1 MDEKISELKTRYQE
15 LLMNRISYEDLKSI
29 MEYDYYIFQSK
40 ERAILE
46 SENESEIILNIICNI
61 KTNIESHED
70 AYYKF
75 EALKQAY
82 NELYQAED
90 IYLKKLNKKIK
101 LYSVREKDALV
112 SLIGQYYGLLKDG
125 LSYDEIKAM
134 IELDSA
140 IFSKNEALNEDN
152 ECVIKSY
159 NESKRHFDAL
169 RFAKVT
175 LDANVEEKEKTLIME
190 NKNTTLD

>member
-1 MDEKISELKTRYQE
+1 MKEKIEKLKEKYKE
-15 LLMNRISYEDLKSI
+15 LLINGISYEDLKSI
-29 MEYDYYIFQSK
+29 MEYDYYVFQSK

-46 SENESEIILNIICNI
+46 CENESEIEINMIGAIPTNI
-61 KTNIESHED
+61 KSQED

-75 EALKQAY
+75 EALKKAY

-90 IYLKKLNKKIK
+90 EYLKQLNKDIKI
-101 LYSVREKDALV
+101 YSVRETDSLV
-112 SLIGQYYGLLKDG
+112 WLIGQYYSLLKDG
-125 LSYDEIKAM
+125 LSYDEIKNM

-140 IFSKNEALNEDN
+140 VFAKNEALNENN

-169 RFAKVT
+169 RYAKVT
-175 LDANVEEKEKTLIME
+175 LEANIDQKEKSLIMT
-190 NKNTTLD
+190 N